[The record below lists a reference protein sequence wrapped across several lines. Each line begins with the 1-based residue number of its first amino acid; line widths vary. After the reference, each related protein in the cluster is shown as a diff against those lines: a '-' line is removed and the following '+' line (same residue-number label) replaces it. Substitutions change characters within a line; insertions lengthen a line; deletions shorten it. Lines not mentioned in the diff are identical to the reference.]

1 MPFLAQASS
10 VSVQT
15 DRLFLIALSICV
27 VFLLLVT
34 FFIIYF
40 CIRYSRK
47 RHPEPVDVEGHAL
60 LEVIWT
66 VVPLALFLVMFYYGW
81 TNFSTMRHP
90 PPDALAVQVTARQWA
105 WSFKYPNGK
114 QTDQLYVALGRPVK
128 LVTQSLDVIHGLF
141 IPAFRVKIDVV
152 PGKHNYVWFIPWLLG
167 DFDIQ
172 CTVICGVSHSAML
185 SKVHVLPEADFKAW
199 YFSDEA
205 VSRLAPIIPPKG
217 QGSAIVSLLSVK
229 ACLACHSVDG
239 SPSVGPTLKGL
250 FKSRQ
255 TVFVDGGERVVVADE
270 EFLKRVILRPEDE
283 LVKGYPPIMPPSVLS
298 KSELEEV
305 VSYIESLGPR

>member
-10 VSVQT
+10 VSAQT

-34 FFIIYF
+34 FFIVYF
-40 CIRYSRK
+40 SIRYSR
-47 RHPEPVDVEGHAL
+47 RRNPEPVDVEGNTL
-60 LEVIWT
+60 LEVVWT
-66 VVPLALFLVMFYYGW
+66 VVPLALFLVMFYFGW
-81 TNFSTMRHP
+81 TNFSAMRHP
-90 PPDALAVQVTARQWA
+90 PPDAMVVQVTGRQWA

-114 QTDQLYVALGRPVK
+114 QTDELYVALGRPVK
-128 LVTQSLDVIHGLF
+128 LVTQTLDVIHGLF
-141 IPAFRVKIDVV
+141 IPAFRLKVDVV
-152 PGKHNYVWFIPWLLG
+152 PGKNNYAWFIPWLLG

-172 CTVICGVSHSAML
+172 CTVICGVGHSAML

-205 VSRLAPIIPPKG
+205 APKPAPIVA
-217 QGSAIVSLLSVK
+217 SAGRGTVVDLLRAK

-239 SPSVGPTLKGL
+239 TPSVGPTFLGL

-255 TVFVDGGERVVVADE
+255 TVLVDGGEKELVADE
-270 EFLKRVILRPEDE
+270 AFLRRVILKPEAG
-283 LVKGYPPIMPPSVLS
+283 LVKGYAPIMPPPALS
-298 KSELEEV
+298 KSELQEI
-305 VSYIESLGPR
+305 VSYIESLGTR